1 MAIQKENSIELLAAL
16 DQTSLTKPN
25 NYLLLIQPKFICK
38 KKKVLDST
46 RITKTASSC
55 GPLGFIVWTL
65 YGVKCHI
72 ISTRPEREAFS
83 SFSFEPKQKDFDG
96 KRVSNKV

>member
-1 MAIQKENSIELLAAL
+1 MAIQKKNSIELLAAL

-25 NYLLLIQPKFICK
+25 NYLLLIQLKFIC

-46 RITKTASSC
+46 RITETASSC

-72 ISTRPEREAFS
+72 ISRRPEQEAFS

-96 KRVSNKV
+96 RRVSNKV

>member
-1 MAIQKENSIELLAAL
+1 M
-16 DQTSLTKPN
+16 
-25 NYLLLIQPKFICK
+25 NYLLPWTKPHLLNLITTYFSFNLNLYAK

-46 RITKTASSC
+46 RVTKTASSC